1 MIKIPKEER
10 TFKRYLTILG
20 VTEEELYKV
29 MDEHAVVFKHSNV
42 RIGPSSIHGIG
53 CFTATTFKQG
63 EKIGDVWEGKNR
75 TELGRFINHSS
86 SPNIYLKQNSFYA
99 LKDLKINEEILT
111 DYIINFQTL
120 LNETAE

>member
-53 CFTATTFKQG
+53 CFTATTFKC
-63 EKIGDVWEGKNR
+63 
-75 TELGRFINHSS
+75 
-86 SPNIYLKQNSFYA
+86 SFF
-99 LKDLKINEEILT
+99 L
-111 DYIINFQTL
+111 
-120 LNETAE
+120 